1 MLVSI
6 SILIGSIF
14 GLLILSAFF
23 SGSETALTAVSD
35 ARMKHLS
42 EKGDKRA
49 KIVEKLITKKDHL
62 ISTMLL
68 ASNLINILAS
78 AIATSLFI
86 KIFGDFGIIIST
98 IIMTT
103 LVVIFGEI
111 LPKLIAL
118 KYIDYWVLVSSYSIK
133 LTMKLLG
140 PIANIATKI
149 SYLFLRTNKE
159 ISLLVDPHDEIRGH
173 INIHHEEG
181 MVKKVI
187 KICLVE
193 Y

>member
-1 MLVSI
+1 MLISI

-14 GLLILSAFF
+14 GLIILSAFF
-23 SGSETALTAVSD
+23 SGSETALTAVSEV
-35 ARMKHLS
+35 RMKHLS

-49 KIVEKLITKKDHL
+49 IIVEKLINQRAHL

-86 KIFGDFGIIIST
+86 TIFGDFGIIIST

-111 LPKLIAL
+111 LPKLLDL
-118 KYIDYWVLVSSYSIK
+118 KYIDYWVLVTSYSIQ
-133 LTMKLLG
+133 LTMKILG
-140 PIANIATKI
+140 PIATIATKI
-149 SYLFLRTNKE
+149 SYLFVKDNGK
-159 ISLLVDPHDEIRGH
+159 ISLLVDPHDEIRGQ
-173 INIHHEEG
+173 ITLHHEEG
-181 MVKKVI
+181 MV
-187 KICLVE
+187 
-193 Y
+193 